1 MENYQNWTL
10 FKLEKQRYPSHF
22 LSHKVEGYWNASFIG
37 SLLKILFK
45 KVWEGKEINPTLIFI
60 ISGAYPVIFF
70 DLQRYPVNLCPI
82 YKGTLKPFPIY
93 NGTLKPLSD
102 LHSNI
107 LHLHFIETQSIIWI
121 YNLEDIAWKVLIS
134 KSSAQ
139 THFYW
144 IAFLVSKLT
153 YLILQD
159 ENYQAGGGHVQYW
172 NYTDQITSCSQNCTA
187 QVTNCSY
194 RTIQLR

>member
-93 NGTLKPLSD
+93 NGTL
-102 LHSNI
+102 
-107 LHLHFIETQSIIWI
+107 
-121 YNLEDIAWKVLIS
+121 
-134 KSSAQ
+134 
-139 THFYW
+139 
-144 IAFLVSKLT
+144 
-153 YLILQD
+153 
-159 ENYQAGGGHVQYW
+159 
-172 NYTDQITSCSQNCTA
+172 
-187 QVTNCSY
+187 
-194 RTIQLR
+194 